1 MLISDEGAQ
10 AGACLKANKQPQSV
24 ILTKKK
30 SKKESQ

>member
-1 MLISDEGAQ
+1 MLISDEEAE

-24 ILTKKK
+24 ILTKK